1 MQKLNKDK
9 LITFLGEQMKQRK
22 QLMDKDFNGGLHNL
36 LTEHN
41 YIKWLKEAIERGEF
55 D

>member
-1 MQKLNKDK
+1 MDKDK
-9 LITFLGEQMKQRK
+9 LINFLAEQMKQRK
-22 QLMDKDFNGGLHNL
+22 DLMNKDFNGGLHNL